1 MKLATKDCVTAIVDY
16 VNQNPGHVY
25 KQFVGEPGTVDD
37 FEAPARKV
45 SNWKRMS
52 KEKMGDT
59 IVREFDCRPYDD
71 QLRAIVE
78 ERDGKIV
85 SVVVQGE

>member
-1 MKLATKDCVTAIVDY
+1 MKLATKDCVAAIVEY

-25 KQFVGEPGTVDD
+25 KQFVDEPGTVEE
-37 FEAPARKV
+37 FEAPARKA
-45 SNWKRMS
+45 SNWKRET
-52 KEKMGDT
+52 KEKIGDT
-59 IVREFDCRPYDD
+59 IVREFDCRPYDA

>member
-25 KQFVGEPGTVDD
+25 RQFVGEPRTVEE
-37 FEAPARKV
+37 FERAARKV

-52 KEKMGDT
+52 KEKMGDI
-59 IVREFDCRPYDD
+59 IVREFNCRPYDD